1 MFTVLENMEKVYAAI
16 DLKSFYASVECVAR
30 GLDPLTTNLVVAD
43 SSRTEKTIC
52 LAVSPGLKSFGVPGR
67 PRLFEVNCI
76 VKDVNEKRRL
86 SAPFRQL
93 TGSSADTTE
102 LAADPRLSVDYLV
115 AVPRM
120 SHYMD
125 ISTEI
130 YSIYLKYISADDIH
144 VYSIDEVFIDLTGY
158 LVTYKMSAHELTM
171 RLIRE
176 VLQKTGITATAG
188 IGSNLYLA
196 KVAMDIEAKHSPPDK
211 DGVRIAALD
220 EMSYRKKLWNHRPLT
235 DFWRIGK
242 GYAKKLAEKGLY
254 TMGDI
259 AKCSLGGKNDY
270 YSEDLLY
277 KMFGVNAEL
286 LIDHAWGYEPTE
298 ISDIKAY
305 KTDNNSIS
313 SGQVLSSPY
322 TYENAEIIIREMT
335 DDLAL
340 SLVAKDLV
348 CDQVVLNINYDSQNL
363 ITHGMG
369 SEYKGPVTSDRYGRD
384 MPKPAHGSKNVGRFT
399 SSGRILSEAM
409 IRLYKQITDPE
420 LLIRHIYVIFNH
432 VKPMETITEK
442 TEIEQMDLFSDYK
455 TIEEN
460 EKEIRNHLER
470 ENKLQ
475 KSILSLQQRFGKNA
489 ILKGMNLQDNAT
501 QKERNATVGG
511 HKA

>member
-1 MFTVLENMEKVYAAI
+1 MEKVYAAI

-67 PRLFEVNCI
+67 PRLFEVNRI
-76 VKDVNEKRRL
+76 VKDVNEKRRQ

-93 TGSSADTTE
+93 TGISADTTE
-102 LAADPRLSVDYLV
+102 LAANPRLAVDYLV

-171 RLIRE
+171 QLIRE

-196 KVAMDIEAKHSPPDK
+196 KVAMDIEAKHCPPDK

-242 GYAKKLAEKGLY
+242 GYAKKLSEKGLY

-259 AKCSLGGKNDY
+259 AKCSLGGKKDY

-322 TYENAEIIIREMT
+322 TYENAEIIVREMT

-348 CDQVVLNINYDSQNL
+348 CDQVVLTINYDSQNL
-363 ITHGMG
+363 STPGME

-409 IRLYKQITDPE
+409 IRLYKQITNPK

-442 TEIEQMDLFSDYK
+442 TEIKQMDLFSDYEA
-455 TIEEN
+455 IEEN
-460 EKEIRNHLER
+460 EREIRNHLER